1 MAKKKQK
8 SIDWRIVVAGI
19 FALMVIECVAMYNG
33 INGTLRTT
41 IIGIIALA
49 IGVILPKPNIR
60 G

>member
-19 FALMVIECVAMYNG
+19 FALMVIECVAMYYG